1 MGSKMTTRA
10 FPVVIGVGEVLWD
23 LLPAG
28 KQLGGAPAN
37 FAYHAHA
44 LGAEALVVSRVGNDI
59 PGREILDR
67 LNGLGLR
74 TDGITTDSSA
84 PTGTVS
90 VALDAEG
97 QPTFTIHENVA
108 WDSIEAAGGVLREA
122 ARADAICFGTLAQR
136 HPVSR
141 AAIRAVL
148 GAAPPTALCIFDI
161 NLRQHFWS
169 RELILESLQSA
180 DVLKLNDDEL
190 PTLARLLGL
199 AGDESSLLKQ
209 LAERF
214 GLKAVALT
222 KGAKGSSLLA
232 DGELVHC
239 PGTKIAVADTVGAG
253 DSYTAALAL
262 GLLAGHEPERI
273 IEFAHLVAD
282 YVCTQPGATPP
293 MPAHLR
299 HQFASQAGC
308 ETDMREREARLLVPK
323 GTGANLVYTLP
334 SIVERIELT
343 GLFPTNQPLEVE
355 LGSGDASF
363 LAEYARLHPDHNFI
377 GVERLLGRMR
387 KLDRKGRRAGLTNLR
402 GVRIESSYFL
412 EYLLP
417 PGSATALHIYFPDPW
432 PKRKHRRHRLINERF
447 PVMAR
452 QALAPGGTVYLRTDD
467 EDYFQ
472 QMIAVF
478 ESCNDFRPVD
488 TPAELAGLHTDFEKD
503 FQTRGIST
511 LRAAYRLR
519 SPG

>member
-1 MGSKMTTRA
+1 MKPKMAREA
-10 FPVVIGVGEVLWD
+10 RPVVIGLGEVLWD

-37 FAYHAHA
+37 FAYHAHT
-44 LGAEALVVSRVGNDI
+44 LGAEALVFSRVGNDA

-67 LNGLGLR
+67 LSGLGLR
-74 TDGITTDSSA
+74 TDGITMDSTT

-90 VALDAEG
+90 VALDAQG

-108 WDSIEAAGGVLREA
+108 WDFIEAGDGILREA

-136 HPVSR
+136 HPVAR

-148 GAAPPTALCIFDI
+148 DAAPPTALRIFDI

-169 RELILESLQSA
+169 RELIVESLQLA
-180 DVLKLNDDEL
+180 DVLKLNDEEL

-199 AGDESSLLKQ
+199 AGDESSLLRQ
-209 LAERF
+209 LAARF
-214 GLKAVALT
+214 DLKAVALT

-232 DGELVHC
+232 DGELVNC
-239 PGTKIAVADTVGAG
+239 PGSRIAIADTVGAG

-273 IEFAHLVAD
+273 IEFAHQVAD

-299 HQFASQAGC
+299 HQFASRESC
-308 ETDMREREARLLVPK
+308 EMSICEREARLPVPR
-323 GTGANLVYTLP
+323 GTGVSLVYTLP
-334 SIVERIELT
+334 SILERIELA
-343 GLFPTNQPLEVE
+343 GLFPTEQPLEVE
-355 LGSGDASF
+355 LGSGDGSF
-363 LAEYARLHPDHNFI
+363 LAEYARLHRGHNFI

-417 PGSATALHIYFPDPW
+417 PASAVALHIYFPDPW

-447 PVMAR
+447 PTLAQ
-452 QALAPGGTVYLRTDD
+452 QALVPGGTLYLRTDD
-467 EDYFQ
+467 ANYFE
-472 QMIAVF
+472 QMTGVF
-478 ESCNDFRPVD
+478 AAAPAFRQVE
-488 TPAELAGLHTDFEKD
+488 TPGDLSALLTDFEKD
-503 FQTRGIST
+503 FQARGIQS
-511 LRAAYRLR
+511 LIAAYQ
-519 SPG
+519 GGDK